1 MTHVTPISD
10 GLRRTVSSVALFLC
24 CSLPVSAE
32 DLGVVGPVYPIAE
45 QDMLATIETRLHALE
60 KSGEFTRIEKDA
72 KARYQ
77 AYTERPVGVSLP
89 RAKATRVW
97 HVDPT
102 LVVPY
107 TIQDNEGRIIYPAG
121 TRVNPLARMTLSKR
135 LLFFDA
141 NDPDQC
147 VWTKALLD
155 RDGLRVKA
163 ILTNGP
169 VLALMRTWQVR
180 LYFDQ
185 RGTLIEHFGI
195 MALPAIVSQDGLQLK
210 VEEVHLE
217 GNG

>member
-1 MTHVTPISD
+1 M
-10 GLRRTVSSVALFLC
+10 
-24 CSLPVSAE
+24 
-32 DLGVVGPVYPIAE
+32 VGPVYAIAE
-45 QDMLATIETRLHALE
+45 QDMLVTIDARLHALE
-60 KSGEFTRIEKDA
+60 KSGGFARIETDA

-77 AYTERPVGVSLP
+77 AYTERPAGVSLP
-89 RAKATRVW
+89 RATATRVR

-107 TIQDNEGRIIYPAG
+107 AIQDHEGRIIYPAG

-141 NDPDQC
+141 DDPAQC
-147 VWTKALLD
+147 VWAKALLD
-155 RDGLRVKA
+155 REGLRVKA

-185 RGTLIEHFGI
+185 RGALVEHFGI
-195 MALPAIVSQDGLQLK
+195 KALPAIVSQDGLQLT